1 MDATLKATI
10 TKLLWDAY
18 AFYLDKGNDFVLRV
32 YIANELRA
40 LEQLEGSSPQQ
51 IEEMTDMIE
60 ATIIETPDEIKQ
72 IKEPKEEREAFE
84 KHIHTTINNIVNG
97 NVYGI
102 SGNVEDGATV
112 NQTLNF
118 GDTHNHPK

>member
-18 AFYLDKGNDFVLRV
+18 AFYLEKGNDIVLRV

-40 LEQLEGSSPQQ
+40 LKQLEGSSPQK
-51 IEEMTDMIE
+51 IDDMTDMIE
-60 ATIIETPDEIKQ
+60 ATIEETPDEIKQ

-84 KHIHTTINNIVNG
+84 KHIHKTINNIVNG
-97 NVYGI
+97 NVYGV

-112 NQTLNF
+112 NQTFNF
-118 GDTHNHPK
+118 GDTDNHPK